1 MKATLI
7 ILIISVFLPTTLL
20 ADSAAAS
27 IANGIVNKSE
37 RVDDPN
43 VPNRGRE
50 YALDQVSQDAGTGA
64 AVAGA
69 TGAALTGAATAQF
82 LLGNWATGGALMTMA
97 GLEFAQMGASQNAS
111 RMAGFHRDILTENGS
126 LDLSKGSTEMGTES
140 RPTLPENVDKFLAKS
155 GIDPVLFKDALFSG
169 KLTDMDSV
177 LEALGKRP
185 GSISREEVERAQQ
198 EAQSIFAKTAQEV
211 TDSMGIKPSQATL
224 IPGSNDG
231 EVLTQINAE
240 ASDKSEAKRKSE
252 KTKEMAQSSDAGSD
266 FTDGAISQNF
276 LAGLF
281 GPATDT
287 FTVKDQQ
294 LLFDSYLKDQ
304 GLVRTRPGMNI
315 FQVAQQNYRAFSKW
329 RVKAPKKNRVASLN

>member
-1 MKATLI
+1 MKASLV
-7 ILIISVFLPTTLL
+7 ILIMSVYLPTTLL

-27 IANGIVNKSE
+27 IADGLVNKSQ

-97 GLEFAQMGASQNAS
+97 GLEFAQMAASQNAS
-111 RMAGFHRDILTENGS
+111 RMAGFHRDVLTENGT
-126 LDLSKGSTEMGTES
+126 LDLSKGQPEAGTES
-140 RPTLPENVDKFLAKS
+140 RPTLPENFEKFLSKS
-155 GIDPVLFKDALFSG
+155 GVDPVLFKDALFSG
-169 KLTDMDSV
+169 KLTDVDSV
-177 LEALGKRP
+177 MEALGKRP

-198 EAQSIFAKTAQEV
+198 EAQGIFAKTAQEV
-211 TDSMGIKPSQATL
+211 ADSMGARAAL
-224 IPGSNDG
+224 VNGAAGSNDG
-231 EVLTQINAE
+231 EVLTKVNPE
-240 ASDKSEAKRKSE
+240 ATEKADSKRKTDN
-252 KTKEMAQSSDAGSD
+252 TKEMAQSSDSGAD
-266 FTDGAISQNF
+266 FTDAGISQNF
-276 LAGLF
+276 LANLF
-281 GPATDT
+281 GPATDS

-294 LLFDSYLKDQ
+294 LLFNAYLKDQ

-329 RVKAPKKNRVASLN
+329 RTKAPKKSRVASLN